1 MSEFV
6 EAAVMED
13 MFGRWSAAMM
23 RADGTGRQSKSFNS
37 ETDLIKAL
45 KKHYPDVK
53 VTYDG

>member
-1 MSEFV
+1 
-6 EAAVMED
+6 MED